1 MFCCIGSYNTRLIA
15 NGDVALSCLQLA
27 ERTEKARA
35 DGDQDELRRLSMKK
49 AAANQEAATDANE

>member
-1 MFCCIGSYNTRLIA
+1 MRTDISTAFSVFRCRL
-15 NGDVALSCLQLA
+15 
-27 ERTEKARA
+27 EKARA